1 MSVLINENFHCNL
14 WLCICW
20 RNNPIQVFC
29 FGCWALLS
37 SVKWFSVDYMTKK
50 SFVQVSS
57 VKMADKQTIKLNI
70 ITPYNLWL
78 SAVLPKVN
86 SLVTQRCETPF
97 RTASA
102 VVWLYLPVLGSETI
116 LRSTTICT
124 IMLSKVIKWHIEPRA
139 GEATWSL
146 KVLRWTGAP
155 FFFYPLGW
163 SSPD

>member
-1 MSVLINENFHCNL
+1 MKIFIVIFGSAFVGEIIQSKYSVLDAEHYCQVWNGFLLITGPRKVLFRSL
-14 WLCICW
+14 QW
-20 RNNPIQVFC
+20 RWQI
-29 FGCWALLS
+29 
-37 SVKWFSVDYMTKK
+37 
-50 SFVQVSS
+50 
-57 VKMADKQTIKLNI
+57 KQTIKLNI

-163 SSPD
+163 SNPD